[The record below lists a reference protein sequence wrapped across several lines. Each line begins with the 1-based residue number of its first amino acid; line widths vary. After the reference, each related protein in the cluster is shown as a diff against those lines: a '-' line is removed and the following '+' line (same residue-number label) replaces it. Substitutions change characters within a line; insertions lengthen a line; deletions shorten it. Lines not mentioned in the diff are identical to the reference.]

1 MKTMAYNGLTNL
13 GAEHLAKCLANK
25 TGITFTKI
33 KVGNGNIPSEKTG
46 QTTTELYGFK
56 KDLEILAKEQVETAL
71 KLTVLLNNI
80 DLNAGFYVKEIGV
93 YVQDGVREILY
104 WYINKD
110 NPSYLPDKNTP
121 SNHRYN
127 LYLEVSPIQTTIVN
141 FTGEGLLADKK
152 YVNDSIKNFAI
163 ENEKNLEL
171 KFNKG
176 QLPITF
182 TSAETIL
189 KALQGNAGIKFD
201 ESLLYLNDSG
211 TKKKGLCY
219 LDKLTDGI
227 FECIQETTTTV
238 NNTIYFKNF
247 SNKENS
253 DRLSNLDKYKYEELK
268 YSDWRLKLIRCGK
281 IGICIATSLDLTSK
295 TGSKQMP
302 NWFMPLFYSGTIVGG
317 NIPDSTGE
325 IYIKPDG
332 VFEWTCSTTK
342 SNAYTGN
349 IVTVLKD

>member
-1 MKTMAYNGLTNL
+1 MAYNGLTNL

-238 NNTIYFKNF
+238 NNTTYFKNF

-253 DRLSNLDKYKYEELK
+253 DRLSNLIKFDNTSIKNIIFKTYDW
-268 YSDWRLKLIRCGK
+268 YSPQDNDEPITIPIGIDFKNILMLSIGLTNGK
-281 IGICIATSLDLTSK
+281 IPHANIIRDNNIILGY
-295 TGSKQMP
+295 
-302 NWFMPLFYSGTIVGG
+302 NNYWLFPRNAGHGKIYAIF
-317 NIPDSTGE
+317 E
-325 IYIKPDG
+325 I
-332 VFEWTCSTTK
+332 
-342 SNAYTGN
+342 
-349 IVTVLKD
+349 

>member
-1 MKTMAYNGLTNL
+1 MAYNGLTNL

-33 KVGNGNIPSEKTG
+33 KVGNGNISSEKTG

-56 KDLEILAKEQVETAL
+56 KELEILAKEQVETAL

-80 DLNAGFYVKEIGV
+80 DLNAGFYIKEIGV
-93 YVQDGVREILY
+93 YVQDGEREILY

-152 YVNDSIKNFAI
+152 YVNDSIKNFDT
-163 ENEKNLEL
+163 ENKKNLEL

-189 KALQGNAGIKFD
+189 KALQGNTGIKFD
-201 ESLLYLNDSG
+201 DNLLYLNDTG
-211 TKKKGLCY
+211 TKKKGFCY

-238 NNTIYFKNF
+238 NGATYFKNF

-253 DRLSNLDKYKYEELK
+253 DRLSNLIKVKNLHRIDSNFDFNNLIKRGVYSANTYKNDCPKNFPINENLGMNILVIECGTSSYLTQLVLTSREHFFRMYDIGLFQWTKWQK
-268 YSDWRLKLIRCGK
+268 YSLIE
-281 IGICIATSLDLTSK
+281 
-295 TGSKQMP
+295 
-302 NWFMPLFYSGTIVGG
+302 V
-317 NIPDSTGE
+317 
-325 IYIKPDG
+325 
-332 VFEWTCSTTK
+332 
-342 SNAYTGN
+342 
-349 IVTVLKD
+349 

>member
-1 MKTMAYNGLTNL
+1 MAYNGLTNL

-33 KVGNGNIPSEKTG
+33 KVGNGNIPSEKIG

-201 ESLLYLNDSG
+201 ENLLYLNDSG
-211 TKKKGLCY
+211 TKKKGYCY
-219 LDKLTDGI
+219 IDKLTDGI

-238 NNTIYFKNF
+238 NNATYFKNF

-253 DRLSNLDKYKYEELK
+253 DRLSNLIEFKIKDFVLVNKKIDSKEIIYKG
-268 YSDWRLKLIRCGK
+268 DFDIGK
-281 IGICIATSLDLTSK
+281 VITAICIDDVGDCSSESVIIQDNRIVVSATR
-295 TGSKQMP
+295 
-302 NWFMPLFYSGTIVGG
+302 LFNTDIS
-317 NIPDSTGE
+317 PS
-325 IYIKPDG
+325 
-332 VFEWTCSTTK
+332 S
-342 SNAYTGN
+342 
-349 IVTVLKD
+349 VTVRVIYV